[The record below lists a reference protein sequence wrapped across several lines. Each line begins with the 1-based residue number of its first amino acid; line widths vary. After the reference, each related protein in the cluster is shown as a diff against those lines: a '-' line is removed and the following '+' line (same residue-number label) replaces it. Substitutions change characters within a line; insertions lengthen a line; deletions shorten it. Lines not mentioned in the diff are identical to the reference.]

1 MKEVQW
7 NLSLSFNLRNGL
19 VCKWGINRCQI
30 ICLWRFARLIFCQ
43 IINNGSLYGDLK
55 RICETDLG
63 LVSQCCFTKH
73 VFRMSKQYF
82 ADIYM
87 ALKINAKLLV
97 DALRFLEEW
106 SRNYSYLSESN
117 MGRNQ
122 NIIYSLQGWCEYSRR
137 MSREWCSTVRLAGSN
152 NNLYLSCENKQTIPC
167 NITSYCHVSPSYI
180 TCHANGACE
189 KYCL

>member
-1 MKEVQW
+1 MKWLKSEFVIQPTQW
-7 NLSLSFNLRNGL
+7 PCLQVGNKQMPNYLPVE
-19 VCKWGINRCQI
+19 VCKIDI
-30 ICLWRFARLIFCQ
+30 LPD
-43 IINNGSLYGDLK
+43 NNGSLYGDLK

-152 NNLYLSCENKQTIPC
+152 NNLYLSCENKQT
-167 NITSYCHVSPSYI
+167 NNT
-180 TCHANGACE
+180 
-189 KYCL
+189 L